1 MRFVLSFLSR
11 ALALPLAA
19 WLLAGCASSVPLAP
33 ATAAAS
39 SARPAASPAAATNPW
54 ASVQAQVGRSP
65 SEGDDF
71 LRTGPMGARLKGLL
85 GPVNYPEL
93 LQNMAVSTPLRQAGG
108 LLYLTGRRSQQVGA
122 PAAAV
127 VLDPARDAMRV
138 WLQTGD
144 EEWDV
149 QDAGAPVPLPAEVRA
164 VMDDARR

>member
-1 MRFVLSFLSR
+1 MRQSPCLSLLT
-11 ALALPLAA
+11 AL
-19 WLLAGCASSVPLAP
+19 LLAGCASNVPLTPAAP
-33 ATAAAS
+33 GAS
-39 SARPAASPAAATNPW
+39 SAKPTASPAAAANPW

-65 SEGDDF
+65 SQGDDF
-71 LRTGPMGARLKGLL
+71 LRTGPMAARLKGLL

-93 LQNMAVSTPLRQAGG
+93 LQNMAVSTPLRQDGG
-108 LLYLTGRRSQQVGA
+108 LLYLTGRQSQQTGA

-149 QDAGAPVPLPAEVRA
+149 QDAGAPVPLPADVRA